1 MNTIQPIVL
10 KHMNPAD
17 IRWKNFKGK
26 VSDRNKYGT
35 KQFVLFLDPELVD
48 IEALVAEGWP
58 IKTKEYAGT
67 DKPVEYCLN
76 VDITFGYEKYPTD
89 VTLIITDEDGV
100 QHGCR
105 LDDDTIFQ
113 LDDVVFTDAS
123 CIIRPRWYKNK
134 FTGEWK
140 LKAML
145 ARLDVWSNPD
155 YFKIALDDFDNDL
168 ADVIFVDDDK
178 IEEALEAEAE
188 EE

>member
-17 IRWKNFKGK
+17 IRWKNFSGK
-26 VSDRNKYGT
+26 VTDRNQYGN
-35 KQFVLFLDPELVD
+35 KQFALFLDPTLIDVEDL
-48 IEALVAEGWP
+48 IAEGWK
-58 IKTKEYAGT
+58 IKKREYYGT
-67 DKPVEYCLN
+67 DKPTEYYLN
-76 VDITFGYEKYPTD
+76 VDVKFGYEKCPTE
-89 VTLIITDEDGV
+89 VTLIITDEDGS
-100 QHGCR
+100 QHGCH
-105 LDDDTIFQ
+105 LDEDTIFQ
-113 LDDVVFTDAS
+113 LDDVVFTDVS
-123 CIIRPRWYKNK
+123 CIIRPRWVKNK
-134 FTGEWK
+134 YTGEWS

-168 ADVIFVDDDK
+168 AEVIFDDDDK